1 MDTNEI
7 RDAIAL
13 EIQRLTAA
21 HAALNGGAMPRVT
34 RRGPYKRNVTRGA
47 KPKRHLSAAARKRIS
62 RAAKARWKAAKA
74 AGKSQ
79 L

>member
-1 MDTNEI
+1 MDTQEI

-21 HAALNGGAMPRVT
+21 HAALNGATPRKT
-34 RRGPYKRNVTRGA
+34 YARRNGNSAA

-62 RAAKARWKAAKA
+62 TAAKARWAAAKKQ
-74 AGKSQ
+74 GKNQ

>member
-21 HAALNGGAMPRVT
+21 HAALNGGAMPRKT
-34 RRGPYKRNVTRGA
+34 YARRNANHGTRGA
-47 KPKRHLSAAARKRIS
+47 KPKRHLSAAAKLRLS
-62 RAAKARWKAAKA
+62 RAAKARWAAAKKQ
-74 AGKSQ
+74 GKNQ

>member
-1 MDTNEI
+1 MDTQEI

-21 HAALNGGAMPRVT
+21 HAALNGDRPRKT
-34 RRGPYKRNVTRGA
+34 RATRYV
-47 KPKRHLSAAARKRIS
+47 KPKRTLSAAAKKRIS
-62 RAAKARWKAAKA
+62 AAAKARWAAAKKQ
-74 AGKSQ
+74 GKNQ

>member
-21 HAALNGGAMPRVT
+21 HAALNGGAMPRKTYV
-34 RRGPYKRNVTRGA
+34 RRNGTRGTR
-47 KPKRHLSAAARKRIS
+47 PKRHLSAAARKRIS
-62 RAAKARWKAAKA
+62 DGAKARWAAAKKQ
-74 AGKSQ
+74 GKNQ